1 MMKRHLFRDRSEAG
15 RQLAQKLGYLEQSN
29 PLVLALP
36 RGGVPVGIEVATALH
51 APLDLLLVRK
61 IGVPGHSEL
70 AAGAVIDG
78 ARPRTVINEDVVR
91 MVGISQSDIANIV
104 EAELAN
110 IERRRRL
117 WLSDRARVPITGH
130 SAIVVDDG
138 IATGASARV
147 ALQAV
152 RAEGAARVILAM
164 PVAPAETVKMLRAE
178 CDEVVCLATPEDF
191 MAVGIYY
198 EDFHQVD
205 DKEVQ
210 ELLKRAPI

>member
-1 MMKRHLFRDRSEAG
+1 MNRHLFRDRSDAG
-15 RQLAQKLGYLEQSN
+15 RQLAEQLRYLEHSQ

-36 RGGVPVGIEVATALH
+36 RGGVPVGIEVASALH

-61 IGVPGHSEL
+61 IGVPWHPEL

-91 MVGISQSDIANIV
+91 TAGVSESDIARIV
-104 EAELAN
+104 EAELAK

-117 WLSDRARVPITGH
+117 WLSDRPHVSIAGH

-147 ALQAV
+147 ALEAV
-152 RAEGAARVILAM
+152 RAEEAARVVLAT
-164 PVAPAETVKMLRAE
+164 PVAPAETAEMLRAE
-178 CDEVVCLATPEDF
+178 CDDLVCLATPEDF

-205 DKEVQ
+205 DQEVQ
-210 ELLKRAPI
+210 ELLQRAPI

>member
-1 MMKRHLFRDRSEAG
+1 MTIRHAAALAPAAEIRHITGMKIHIDSL
-15 RQLAQKLGYLEQSN
+15 
-29 PLVLALP
+29 
-36 RGGVPVGIEVATALH
+36 
-51 APLDLLLVRK
+51 
-61 IGVPGHSEL
+61 
-70 AAGAVIDG
+70 IDG

-91 MVGISQSDIANIV
+91 MAHVSRSDIAKIV

-117 WLSDRARVPITGH
+117 WLSDRPHVPIAGH

-152 RAEGAARVILAM
+152 RADGAARVILAM
-164 PVAPAETVKMLRAE
+164 PVAPAETAEMLRAE

-191 MAVGIYY
+191 MAVGVYY
-198 EDFHQVD
+198 EDFHQIGD
-205 DKEVQ
+205 REVQ
-210 ELLKRAPI
+210 ELLQRAPI

>member
-1 MMKRHLFRDRSEAG
+1 MNRHLFRDRSDAG
-15 RQLAQKLGYLEQSN
+15 RQLAEKLRYLEHSQ

-36 RGGVPVGIEVATALH
+36 RGGVPVGIEVASALH

-61 IGVPGHSEL
+61 IGVPWHPEL

-91 MVGISQSDIANIV
+91 AAGVSESDIARIV
-104 EAELAN
+104 EAELAK

-117 WLSDRARVPITGH
+117 WLSDRPHVSIAGH

-152 RAEGAARVILAM
+152 RAEEAARVVLAM
-164 PVAPAETVKMLRAE
+164 PVAPAETAEMLRAE
-178 CDEVVCLATPEDF
+178 CDDLVCLATPEDF

-205 DKEVQ
+205 DQEVQ
-210 ELLKRAPI
+210 ELLQRAPI

>member
-1 MMKRHLFRDRSEAG
+1 MNRHLFRDRSDAG
-15 RQLAQKLGYLEQSN
+15 RQLAEKLRYLEHSQ

-36 RGGVPVGIEVATALH
+36 RGGVPVGIEVASALR

-61 IGVPGHSEL
+61 IGVPWHPEL
-70 AAGAVIDG
+70 AAGAVING

-91 MVGISQSDIANIV
+91 AAGVSESDIARIV
-104 EAELAN
+104 EAELAK

-117 WLSDRARVPITGH
+117 WLSDRPHVSIAGH

-152 RAEGAARVILAM
+152 RAEEAARVVLAT
-164 PVAPAETVKMLRAE
+164 PVAPAETAEMLRAE
-178 CDEVVCLATPEDF
+178 CDDLVCLATPEDF

-205 DKEVQ
+205 DQEVQ
-210 ELLKRAPI
+210 ELLQHAPI

>member
-1 MMKRHLFRDRSEAG
+1 MNRHLFRDRGDAG
-15 RQLAQKLGYLEQSN
+15 RQLAQKLGGFKRSR

-36 RGGVPVGIEVATALH
+36 RGGVPVGIEIARALH

-61 IGVPGHSEL
+61 IGVPSHPEL

-78 ARPRTVINEDVVR
+78 ARPRIVINEDVVR
-91 MVGISQSDIANIV
+91 MAAMSKSDIAKIA
-104 EAELAN
+104 EAELAK

-117 WLSDRARVPITGH
+117 WLSDRTRVPVAGR

-138 IATGASARV
+138 IATGASARA
-147 ALQAV
+147 ALQAL
-152 RAEGAARVILAM
+152 REQGAARVVLAV
-164 PVAPAETVKMLRAE
+164 PVAPAEAAVMLRAE
-178 CDEVVCLATPEDF
+178 CDDVVCLAIPEDF

-210 ELLKRAPI
+210 ELLQDAPT

>member
-1 MMKRHLFRDRSEAG
+1 MPMFRDRKEAG
-15 RQLAQKLGYLEQSN
+15 ERLAALLLHLRDNS
-29 PLVLALP
+29 PVVLALP
-36 RGGVPVGIEVATALH
+36 RGGVAIGAEIARLIA
-51 APLDLLLVRK
+51 APLDIVLVRK
-61 IGVPGHSEL
+61 IGVPWHPEL

-91 MVGISQSDIANIV
+91 MASLSQSDIAKIV

-117 WLSDRARVPITGH
+117 WLSDRPHVPIAGH

-152 RAEGAARVILAM
+152 RADGATRVILAM
-164 PVAPAETVKMLRAE
+164 PVAPAETVEMLRAE

-198 EDFHQVD
+198 EDFHQVGD
-205 DKEVQ
+205 REVQ
-210 ELLKRAPI
+210 ELLQRASI

>member
-1 MMKRHLFRDRSEAG
+1 MNRHLFRDRSDAG
-15 RQLAQKLGYLEQSN
+15 RQLAQKLRYLEQSR

-36 RGGVPVGIEVATALH
+36 RGGVPVGIEVASALH

-78 ARPRTVINEDVVR
+78 PRPRTVINEDVVR
-91 MVGISQSDIANIV
+91 MAGVSQSDIAKIV
-104 EAELAN
+104 EVELAK

-117 WLSDRARVPITGH
+117 WLSGRTHIPVTGH

-164 PVAPAETVKMLRAE
+164 PVAPAETAETLRGE
-178 CDEVVCLATPEDF
+178 CDDMVCLATPEDF

-205 DKEVQ
+205 DEEVR
-210 ELLKRAPI
+210 ELLQRAPI

>member
-1 MMKRHLFRDRSEAG
+1 MNHHLFRDRSDAG
-15 RQLAQKLGYLEQSN
+15 RQLAQKLRYLEHAQ

-36 RGGVPVGIEVATALH
+36 RGGVPVGIEVAHALH

-61 IGVPGHSEL
+61 IGVPWHPEL

-91 MVGISQSDIANIV
+91 TAGVSKSELARIV
-104 EAELAN
+104 EAELAK
-110 IERRRRL
+110 IELRRRL
-117 WLSDRARVPITGH
+117 WLSDRPHVSVAGH

-152 RAEGAARVILAM
+152 RAEGATRVVLAT
-164 PVAPAETVKMLRAE
+164 PVAPAETVEMLRAE
-178 CDEVVCLATPEDF
+178 CDDMVCLATPEDF
-191 MAVGIYY
+191 KAVGIYY

-210 ELLKRAPI
+210 ELLQRAPI

>member
-1 MMKRHLFRDRSEAG
+1 MNRHLFRDRSDAG
-15 RQLAQKLGYLEQSN
+15 RQLAQKLRYLEHSQ

-36 RGGVPVGIEVATALH
+36 RGGVPVGIEVASALH

-61 IGVPGHSEL
+61 IGVPWHPEL

-91 MVGISQSDIANIV
+91 TAGVSKSDIARIV
-104 EAELAN
+104 EAELAK

-117 WLSDRARVPITGH
+117 WLSDRPHVPIAGH

-152 RAEGAARVILAM
+152 RAEGAARVVLAM
-164 PVAPAETVKMLRAE
+164 PVAPAETAEMLRAE
-178 CDEVVCLATPEDF
+178 CDDLVCLATPEDF

-198 EDFHQVD
+198 EDFRQVD

-210 ELLKRAPI
+210 ELLQGAPI

>member
-1 MMKRHLFRDRSEAG
+1 
-15 RQLAQKLGYLEQSN
+15 LEQSR

-36 RGGVPVGIEVATALH
+36 RGGVPVGIEVASALH

-78 ARPRTVINEDVVR
+78 PRPRTVINEDVVR
-91 MVGISQSDIANIV
+91 MAGVSQSDIAKIV
-104 EAELAN
+104 EVELAK

-117 WLSDRARVPITGH
+117 WLSGRTHIPVTGH

-164 PVAPAETVKMLRAE
+164 PVAPAETAETLRGE
-178 CDEVVCLATPEDF
+178 CDDMVCLATPEDF

-205 DKEVQ
+205 DEEVR
-210 ELLKRAPI
+210 ELLQRAPI

>member
-1 MMKRHLFRDRSEAG
+1 MNRHLFRDRSDAG
-15 RQLAQKLGYLEQSN
+15 RQLAEQLRYLEHSQ

-36 RGGVPVGIEVATALH
+36 RGGVPVGIEVASALH

-61 IGVPGHSEL
+61 IGVPWHPEL

-91 MVGISQSDIANIV
+91 TAGVSESDIARIV
-104 EAELAN
+104 EAELAK

-117 WLSDRARVPITGH
+117 WLSDRPHVSIAGH

-147 ALQAV
+147 ALEAV
-152 RAEGAARVILAM
+152 RAEEAARVVLAM
-164 PVAPAETVKMLRAE
+164 PVAPAETAEMLRAE
-178 CDEVVCLATPEDF
+178 CDDLVCLATPEDF

-205 DKEVQ
+205 DQEVQ
-210 ELLKRAPI
+210 ELLQRAPI

>member
-1 MMKRHLFRDRSEAG
+1 MNHHLFRDRSDAG
-15 RQLAQKLGYLEQSN
+15 RRLAQKLGYLEHAQ

-36 RGGVPVGIEVATALH
+36 RGGVPVGFEVAHALH

-61 IGVPGHSEL
+61 IGVPWHPEL

-91 MVGISQSDIANIV
+91 TAGVSKSELARII
-104 EAELAN
+104 EAELAK

-117 WLSDRARVPITGH
+117 WLSDRPHVSVAGH

-152 RAEGAARVILAM
+152 RAEGAARVVLAT
-164 PVAPAETVKMLRAE
+164 PVAPAETAEMLRAE
-178 CDEVVCLATPEDF
+178 CDDMVCLATPEDF
-191 MAVGIYY
+191 TAVGIYY

-210 ELLKRAPI
+210 ELLQRAPI